1 MMISRD
7 HDVPVDPQKTE
18 TLYFYKIII
27 KTYLGTTKGSYFYGN
42 YVDRAF
48 IPKYQSRD
56 HDVPDETQKNK
67 TSGKIF

>member
-7 HDVPVDPQKTE
+7 HDVPVDPQKQKHFIFTKE
-18 TLYFYKIII
+18 SS

-56 HDVPDETQKNK
+56 HDVPDETPKNK
-67 TSGKIF
+67 TSGKKF